1 MMSSYFFSCYETDK
15 NLTNQ
20 EIRQIIE
27 AKHQA
32 VLQHAGACL
41 EELVKYKYWTLKQPH
56 CLLVFIEMTENGEAD
71 A

>member
-41 EELVKYKYWTLKQPH
+41 EELVKYKY
-56 CLLVFIEMTENGEAD
+56 
-71 A
+71 